1 VMSSG
6 QVRAGA
12 TYTAPSTPG
21 TFHVIA
27 TSHANPSRTAKV
39 EIVVG
44 GTAEPDSS
52 LPTPQP
58 SGPTTAPTTT
68 PAPTAGVASP
78 VAAQIVGTWR
88 GPVPPAD
95 MTTTIGADS
104 TISMASATN
113 PQKNVSGTYRFTDN
127 SHLEVDFGNGD
138 VRKWEIVS
146 VDNTYMRVNSQS
158 KDGSSAII
166 FVKAQ

>member
-1 VMSSG
+1 M
-6 QVRAGA
+6 
-12 TYTAPSTPG
+12 
-21 TFHVIA
+21 
-27 TSHANPSRTAKV
+27 
-39 EIVVG
+39 
-44 GTAEPDSS
+44 
-52 LPTPQP
+52 
-58 SGPTTAPTTT
+58 
-68 PAPTAGVASP
+68 
-78 VAAQIVGTWR
+78 AAQIVGTWR

-95 MTTTIGADS
+95 MTTTIAADS

-146 VDNTYMRVNSQS
+146 VDNTYLRVSSQS